1 MTLEP
6 HETDQP
12 DQPDQPDETDETFE
26 EKRRDQLTSAPGDK
40 WDDEA
45 AAESVAPRIEV
56 SESPSGATH
65 IDVADTAAVRPGDP
79 GTDD

>member
-1 MTLEP
+1 MS
-6 HETDQP
+6 D
-12 DQPDQPDETDETFE
+12 DDFE
-26 EKRRDQLTSAPGDK
+26 AKRRDQLTSAPGDK

-56 SESPSGATH
+56 SESPSGATR

-79 GTDD
+79 KQADQ